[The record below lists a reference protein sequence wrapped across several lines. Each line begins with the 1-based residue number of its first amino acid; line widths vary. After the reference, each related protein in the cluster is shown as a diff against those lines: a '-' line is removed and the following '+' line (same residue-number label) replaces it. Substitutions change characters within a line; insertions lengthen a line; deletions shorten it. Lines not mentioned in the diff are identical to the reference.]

1 MPHMR
6 LIAIALATTALVVT
20 PTLAGAQTAPPR
32 PAAITSPHAA
42 SLTAVPKF
50 IFHAA
55 LAFGA
60 FHHFIYLPFKAGK
73 FTSGGFFSKLKTY
86 AAAALAGLFVYH
98 ETKLALQDAKQNKVL
113 KVLVSPVTAVIAAFS
128 TIVAKVKAHNLDTTT
143 LNSAQSAVTAIEN
156 QAKRTGSSISET
168 IPTTKQLLTGSA

>member
-1 MPHMR
+1 MSR
-6 LIAIALATTALVVT
+6 AT
-20 PTLAGAQTAPPR
+20 
-32 PAAITSPHAA
+32 
-42 SLTAVPKF
+42 
-50 IFHAA
+50 
-55 LAFGA
+55 
-60 FHHFIYLPFKAGK
+60 
-73 FTSGGFFSKLKTY
+73 TY

-113 KVLVSPVTAVIAAFS
+113 KVLVSPLTAVIAAFS